1 MQVYEMTNENRH
13 NENQL
18 RAILIFLKKMLS
30 LKFNWRL
37 ESSQKNGATH
47 KSQMS
52 KIKNKV

>member
-1 MQVYEMTNENRH
+1 MTNENRH

-52 KIKNKV
+52 KIKNKK